1 MKAEIDLSNVV
12 LKTERLV
19 LRPWK
24 EEDADDLYEYAKDK
38 DIAESAGYPP
48 HNSKERSLEIIK
60 HFYKHQ
66 NRFAIEYN
74 GKVIGSIGIKKYP
87 EHLFPEFK
95 NKKGADIGYDLSKAY
110 LGRGIMPEAVKEVI
124 RYLFEEVGLDFLISA
139 RFSENKQS
147 QRVQGKC
154 GFSYYKT
161 LETTTFK
168 NEEVPIHFTV
178 LMNERIKDER

>member
-38 DIAESAGYPP
+38 DVAESAGYPP

-74 GKVIGSIGIKKYP
+74 GKVIGSIGVKKYP
-87 EHLFPEFK
+87 EHVFPEFQD
-95 NKKGADIGYDLSKAY
+95 KKGADIGYDLSKAY
-110 LGRGIMPEAVKEVI
+110 WGRGIMPEAAKEVI

-147 QRVQGKC
+147 QRVQEKC

-161 LETTTFK
+161 DSGTNYNGDKKEICLSILENK
-168 NEEVPIHFTV
+168 
-178 LMNERIKDER
+178 RD

>member
-60 HFYKHQ
+60 HFYKH
-66 NRFAIEYN
+66 
-74 GKVIGSIGIKKYP
+74 
-87 EHLFPEFK
+87 
-95 NKKGADIGYDLSKAY
+95 
-110 LGRGIMPEAVKEVI
+110 
-124 RYLFEEVGLDFLISA
+124 
-139 RFSENKQS
+139 
-147 QRVQGKC
+147 
-154 GFSYYKT
+154 
-161 LETTTFK
+161 
-168 NEEVPIHFTV
+168 
-178 LMNERIKDER
+178 